1 MMSRSVVVLRSSGTR
16 LEGADDHPNLLT
28 MLEANNLCV
37 EFQCREGYCGSCRMR
52 LLSGEVDYAEK
63 PLAFIEQGEI
73 LPCCCK
79 AKGEIEL
86 EL

>member
-1 MMSRSVVVLRSSGTR
+1 MMSRSVVILRSSGTR